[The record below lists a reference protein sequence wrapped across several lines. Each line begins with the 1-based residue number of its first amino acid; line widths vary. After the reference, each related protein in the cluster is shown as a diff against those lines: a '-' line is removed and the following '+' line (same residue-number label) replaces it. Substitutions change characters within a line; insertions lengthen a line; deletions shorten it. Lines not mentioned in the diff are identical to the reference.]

1 LNNFEIEVMFL
12 VDIKDD
18 SMPVQNRRV
27 LGFSVLICVMLV
39 LLFNSDI
46 TLSIATEWGSN
57 GAYSHGYLGFM
68 VVLYALGT
76 EHKALSK
83 LVLTPSLV
91 GLAAL
96 TLSCLLLL
104 IGNLAS
110 VQQLQQLSLFLVLVS
125 IIVTLCGFKVTKALS
140 LPLLM
145 LLLILP
151 VWNLLQLPLRD
162 ISTSVSYWGA
172 TLLGTDIIRDGYRLT
187 TPGGIFIVEPSC
199 SGLGFFLVSA
209 LLAVCVSFF
218 NRLTLKASCQFL
230 LIALAFAIVA
240 NFIRIITIVVVGN
253 LTQMQHFIVQ
263 DHLTFGWLVFA
274 TCLLPLIFIARRY
287 FYEVNSFETK
297 SYETKS
303 YEAKNHEVGIADSV
317 VERAVADSQIQNV
330 IPPFYLRY
338 IGAVVNVLCLFTL
351 ANYLI
356 PTRYQADYKF
366 NIPALA
372 QYQLV
377 SSDKRISPNWRPV
390 SNGVSSESFNYFVKG
405 ELGFQVYLANYV
417 RQSQAHEMIYVEN
430 SLFNKHRWMQ
440 DGHTQLPLA
449 QKSHLP
455 RARLISLGRRYNH
468 DRRRLITYWYVIDG
482 QYTADKKIAK
492 LLEVKAAVL
501 GRPGATLVAV
511 ALDYT
516 GAEQAVAL
524 AALTQFINAF
534 TAIPKPLKDTVIK
547 V

>member
-1 LNNFEIEVMFL
+1 MILMDVKE
-12 VDIKDD
+12 D
-18 SMPVQNRRV
+18 SMLIKSRRI
-27 LGFSVLICVMLV
+27 LGFGALLCVLLV
-39 LLFNSDI
+39 LMVNSSI
-46 TLSIATEWGSN
+46 TLSISEEWNSN
-57 GAYSHGYLGFM
+57 GAYSHGYLGFI
-68 VVLYALGT
+68 VVLYSFWLKRRVFF
-76 EHKALSK
+76 ELE
-83 LVLTPSLV
+83 LTPSLV
-91 GLAAL
+91 GMSSLV
-96 TLSCLLLL
+96 LSCSLLLL
-104 IGNLAS
+104 GNLSS

-125 IIVTLCGFKVTKALS
+125 ILVTLCGVKATKALS

-162 ISTSVSYWGA
+162 LSTTVSYWGA
-172 TLLGTDIIRDGYRLT
+172 SLLGTDIIRDGYRLT
-187 TPGGIFIVEPSC
+187 IPGGIFIVEPAC

-253 LTQMQHFIVQ
+253 QTHMQHFIVQ

-274 TCLLPLIFIARRY
+274 ACLLPLIFIARRY
-287 FYEVNSFETK
+287 FYEVNS
-297 SYETKS
+297 
-303 YEAKNHEVGIADSV
+303 NDVGVTDSV
-317 VERAVADSQIQNV
+317 VDRAVNDRESQNQN
-330 IPPFYLRY
+330 FTTLFHLRY
-338 IGAVVNVLCLFTL
+338 IGAVVMVFGLFSL

-356 PTRYQADYKF
+356 PTRYQANYEF
-366 NIPALA
+366 NLPELA

-430 SLFNKHRWMQ
+430 SLFNKHRWTQ
-440 DGHTQLPLA
+440 DDHTQLSLA
-449 QKSHLP
+449 QTSRLP
-455 RARLISLGRRYNH
+455 HSSLLSLSRSYNHNH

-482 QYTADKKIAK
+482 QYTADKKLAK

-511 ALDYT
+511 ALDYN
-516 GAEQAVAL
+516 GAEQSVAL
-524 AALTQFINAF
+524 AALTQFTNAF
-534 TAIPKPLKDTVIK
+534 TATPKPPQGTPITSLDNKFK
-547 V
+547 Y